1 MSKQLEEV
9 IQDAMQLDLEERARL
24 AGALLLSMD
33 QPSESEIERL
43 WLEEADR
50 RLQAFREGKVKGI
63 PAQKVFERAIAEI
76 S

>member
-1 MSKQLEEV
+1 MSKQLEEL

-63 PAQKVFERAIAEI
+63 PAQQVFERAVAEI